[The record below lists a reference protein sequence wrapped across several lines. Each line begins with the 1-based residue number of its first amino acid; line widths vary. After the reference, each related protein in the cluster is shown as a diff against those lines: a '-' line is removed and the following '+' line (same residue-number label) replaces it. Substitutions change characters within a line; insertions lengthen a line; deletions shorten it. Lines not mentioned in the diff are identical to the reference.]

1 MNETSSSGGG
11 LTRVQ
16 WLICAIAALGFAFD
30 IYELLVFPL
39 IARPALAELLKVNP
53 ASKTGFDQINSW
65 ITYIMWGSALCGG
78 TFGLM
83 GGWLTDRLGR
93 RRTPRAA

>member
-1 MNETSSSGGG
+1 MSESTPTGG

-39 IARPALAELLKVNP
+39 ISRPALEELLKVDP
-53 ASKTGFDQINSW
+53 DTDSGFNEILKWNA
-65 ITYIMWGSALCGG
+65 YIMWGSALCGG
-78 TFGLM
+78 TFGML
-83 GGWLTDRLGR
+83 GGS
-93 RRTPRAA
+93 